1 MQDLHNLSDALYNI
15 KEKLSSQEYLEIMNM
30 LKALTLPLDN
40 TVEGLMSKYKL
51 DQNIAKFIF
60 DCFEDPTF
68 SNVFCYIGG
77 DVIPSHMIFHDLS
90 SDEEWSPARSH
101 PYATRSNTR
110 GT

>member
-1 MQDLHNLSDALYNI
+1 MQAFHNLSDALYNV

-40 TVEGLMSKYKL
+40 TVEGLMSRYKL

-68 SNVFCYIGG
+68 SGG
-77 DVIPSHMIFHDLS
+77 RRGQTPVKTGVPKKVLKRFQPHPRFENSHK
-90 SDEEWSPARSH
+90 
-101 PYATRSNTR
+101 TR
-110 GT
+110 

>member
-1 MQDLHNLSDALYNI
+1 MQAFHDLSDALYTV

-40 TVEGLMSKYKL
+40 TVEGLMSRYKL
-51 DQNIAKFIF
+51 DQNIAI

-68 SNVFCYIGG
+68 SNVFCYVGG
-77 DVIPSHMIFHDLS
+77 DVIPTHMIFSDTS

-101 PYATRSNTR
+101 PYATRSTTQ
-110 GT
+110 GV